1 MSIVS
6 VETGKTI
13 AKSNK
18 APVRHGTCQWM
29 ETLSESL
36 WIPQDDSSNELE
48 EILLKLVISMVCQC

>member
-18 APVRHGTCQWM
+18 APVRNGTCKWM